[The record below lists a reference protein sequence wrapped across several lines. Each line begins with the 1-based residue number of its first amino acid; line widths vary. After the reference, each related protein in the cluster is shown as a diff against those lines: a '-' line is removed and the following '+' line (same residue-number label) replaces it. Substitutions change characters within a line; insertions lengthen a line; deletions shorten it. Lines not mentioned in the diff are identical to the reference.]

1 MIKWCGNGLDRT
13 FIGFNNE
20 SPEVCHQTASETLG
34 IAFIN
39 IGIVEMS
46 YNKISLTNAME
57 GKIANYCAKNNIEF
71 NQAIAYDVVMNTF
84 KDEPITIVDEDG
96 EHTVTERIA
105 RLIECQ
111 PRTVERIADKAEL
124 YKTTIKQAQIKA
136 NIVQAKGNSVPNIDT
151 LVDNLYRL
159 NIVDKN
165 SHLALVCFLMQLKYS
180 RDDEILENDK
190 TCVFFNGVARNGKS
204 ATARAICDVE
214 SQYGTVFKAQSGKI
228 LESTHE
234 EQVWKSHLNYFDEVK
249 PTDIDREKLLTIV
262 NGGDVEIN
270 PKNKKAYNYNVNT
283 NNIFT
288 SNDMISLKQRRV
300 SIIKFGDRLGGRPL
314 ESGTL
319 NKIITNIF
327 NSLPCFDHYYDLYK
341 IVSEY
346 NENRVNP
353 LAISNIITFLTEQ
366 FGFVNDTDER
376 TLTAT
381 KIFAPHDIYNCIKG
395 TYSKQTITSERK
407 EAIRTALDCLVEEDL
422 LELLDYKGTTKNYRV
437 NGEQYL
443 KIMVKYNNENTKDEE
458 NIKVS
463 KTELYNALAP
473 FFDLEPIPDDTE
485 TQESDITMPDYSWIE
500 PLNQMV
506 EEEKKAKEHPIL
518 VSADTRT
525 KGAMLYNVLMKKL
538 DCLVNGTDENG
549 NKGMKLTYPIKNVLD
564 SCITKDV
571 CKTISYRWLIQE
583 LHDNFYEFDDSCDQ
597 LVKDIYLHNL
607 GLTDENTLDAFE
619 PYKLSEIQRGCK
631 DGMTI
636 ESSWDFNQRKHKEK
650 LEHNAIV
657 AKQIRERK
665 KEERQKRFELEEG
678 PMPTRRQMEAFE
690 LALKQQFAER
700 NAAITVDDTI
710 QSHKQTVVAPNTN
723 RI

>member
-20 SPEVCHQTASETLG
+20 SPEVCPQTASETLG

-136 NIVQAKGNSVPNIDT
+136 NIMQAKANSVPNIDN
-151 LVDNLYRL
+151 LVSNLLRL

-165 SHLALVCFLMQLKYS
+165 SYLALVCFLMQLKYS

-190 TCVFFNGVARNGKS
+190 TCIFFNGVARNGKS
-204 ATARAICDVE
+204 ATARAICNVE

-327 NSLPCFDHYYDLYK
+327 NSLPCFDHYYDLYG
-341 IVSEY
+341 IVSAY

-463 KTELYNALAP
+463 KTDLYNALAP
-473 FFDLEPIPDDTE
+473 FFDLEPIPDTDE
-485 TQESDITMPDYSWIE
+485 TKISNIKMPDYSWME
-500 PLNQMV
+500 SLNEMV
-506 EEEKKAKEHPIL
+506 EEEKRAKEHPVM
-518 VSADTRT
+518 VSADTESR
-525 KGAMLYNVLMKKL
+525 GAMLYHHLFKQM
-538 DCLVNGTDENG
+538 DEMVNGTDKNG
-549 NKGMKLTYPIKNVLD
+549 NTITKHPIDFALKQ
-564 SCITKDV
+564 CITRDV
-571 CKTISYRWLIQE
+571 CKNISYKWLTKE
-583 LHDNFYEFDDSCDQ
+583 LHDNIIGFDNAYDN
-597 LVKDIYLHNL
+597 LVKELYMHNL

-636 ESSWDFNQRKHKEK
+636 ESSWDFNQRKHKGK
-650 LEHNAIV
+650 LEQRNIL
-657 AKQIRERK
+657 AKEARERK
-665 KEERQKRFELEEG
+665 NEEWRKKLELEEG
-678 PMPTRRQMEAFE
+678 PMPTRKQMEAFK
-690 LALKQQFAER
+690 LALKQQPPK
-700 NAAITVDDTI
+700 NATSNV
-710 QSHKQTVVAPNTN
+710 
-723 RI
+723 

>member
-1 MIKWCGNGLDRT
+1 
-13 FIGFNNE
+13 
-20 SPEVCHQTASETLG
+20 
-34 IAFIN
+34 
-39 IGIVEMS
+39 MS
-46 YNKISLTNAME
+46 YNKIGLTNAME
-57 GKIANYCAKNNIEF
+57 GKIADYCAKNNIEF
-71 NQAIAYDVVMNTF
+71 NQAIAYDVVINTF

-136 NIVQAKGNSVPNIDT
+136 NIVQAKANSVPNIDN
-151 LVDNLYRL
+151 LVSNLLRL

-165 SHLALVCFLMQLKYS
+165 SYLALVCFLMQLKYS

-190 TCVFFNGVARNGKS
+190 TCIFFNGVARNGKS
-204 ATARAICDVE
+204 ATARAICNVE

-300 SIIKFGDRLGGRPL
+300 SIIKFGDRLWGRPL

-319 NKIITNIF
+319 NEIITNIF
-327 NSLPCFDHYYDLYK
+327 NSLPCFDHYYDLYG
-341 IVSEY
+341 IVSAY

-463 KTELYNALAP
+463 KTDLYNALAP
-473 FFDLEPIPDDTE
+473 FFDLEPIPDTDE
-485 TQESDITMPDYSWIE
+485 TKISNIKMPDYSWME
-500 PLNQMV
+500 SLNEMV
-506 EEEKKAKEHPIL
+506 EEEKLAKEHPVM
-518 VSADTRT
+518 VSADIESR
-525 KGAMLYNVLMKKL
+525 GAMLYHHLFKQM
-538 DCLVNGTDENG
+538 DEMVNGTDKNG
-549 NKGMKLTYPIKNVLD
+549 NTITKHPIDFALKQ
-564 SCITKDV
+564 CITRDV
-571 CKTISYRWLIQE
+571 CKNISYKWLTKE
-583 LHDNFYEFDDSCDQ
+583 LHDNIIGFDNAYDN
-597 LVKDIYLHNL
+597 LVKELYMHNL

-636 ESSWDFNQRKHKEK
+636 ESSWGFNQRKHKEK
-650 LEHNAIV
+650 LEQRNIL
-657 AKQIRERK
+657 AKEARERK
-665 KEERQKRFELEEG
+665 NEEWRKKLELEEG
-678 PMPTRRQMEAFE
+678 PMPTRKQMEAFK
-690 LALKQQFAER
+690 LALKQQPPK
-700 NAAITVDDTI
+700 NATSNV
-710 QSHKQTVVAPNTN
+710 
-723 RI
+723 

>member
-1 MIKWCGNGLDRT
+1 
-13 FIGFNNE
+13 
-20 SPEVCHQTASETLG
+20 
-34 IAFIN
+34 
-39 IGIVEMS
+39 MS
-46 YNKISLTNAME
+46 YNKIGLTNAME
-57 GKIANYCAKNNIEF
+57 GKIADYCAKNNIEF
-71 NQAIAYDVVMNTF
+71 NQAIAYDVVINTF

-136 NIVQAKGNSVPNIDT
+136 NIVQAKANSVPNIDN
-151 LVDNLYRL
+151 LVSNLLRL

-165 SHLALVCFLMQLKYS
+165 SYLALVCFLMQLKYS

-190 TCVFFNGVARNGKS
+190 TCIFFNGVARNGKS
-204 ATARAICDVE
+204 ATARAICNVE

-300 SIIKFGDRLGGRPL
+300 SIIKFGDRLWGRPL

-319 NKIITNIF
+319 NEIITNIF
-327 NSLPCFDHYYDLYK
+327 NSLPCFDHYYDLYG
-341 IVSEY
+341 IVSAY

-463 KTELYNALAP
+463 KTDLYNALAP
-473 FFDLEPIPDDTE
+473 FFDLEPIPDTDE
-485 TQESDITMPDYSWIE
+485 TKISNIKMPDYSWME
-500 PLNQMV
+500 SLNEMV
-506 EEEKKAKEHPIL
+506 EEEKRAKEHPVM
-518 VSADTRT
+518 VSADIESR
-525 KGAMLYNVLMKKL
+525 GAMLYHHLFKQM
-538 DCLVNGTDENG
+538 DEMVNGTDKNG
-549 NKGMKLTYPIKNVLD
+549 NTITKHPIDFALKQ
-564 SCITKDV
+564 CITRDV
-571 CKTISYRWLIQE
+571 CKNISYKWLTKE
-583 LHDNFYEFDDSCDQ
+583 LHDNIIGFDNAYDN
-597 LVKDIYLHNL
+597 LVKELYMHNL

-636 ESSWDFNQRKHKEK
+636 ESSWGFNQRKHKEK
-650 LEHNAIV
+650 LEQRNIL
-657 AKQIRERK
+657 AKEARERK
-665 KEERQKRFELEEG
+665 NEEWRKKLELEEG
-678 PMPTRRQMEAFE
+678 PMPTRKQMEAFK
-690 LALKQQFAER
+690 LALKQQPPK
-700 NAAITVDDTI
+700 NATSNV
-710 QSHKQTVVAPNTN
+710 
-723 RI
+723 

>member
-1 MIKWCGNGLDRT
+1 
-13 FIGFNNE
+13 
-20 SPEVCHQTASETLG
+20 
-34 IAFIN
+34 
-39 IGIVEMS
+39 MS
-46 YNKISLTNAME
+46 YNKIGLTNAME
-57 GKIANYCAKNNIEF
+57 GKIADYCAKNNIEF
-71 NQAIAYDVVMNTF
+71 NQAIAYDIVMDTF

-124 YKTTIKQAQIKA
+124 KKLEFDKKQIQT
-136 NIVQAKGNSVPNIDT
+136 NIQNAKLDSSPDINT
-151 LVDNLYRL
+151 LVASLYRL

-165 SHLALVCFLMQLKYS
+165 SYLALVCFLMQLKHS
-180 RDDEILENDK
+180 RDNEILENDK

-204 ATARAICDVE
+204 ATAKAICDVE

-234 EQVWKSHLNYFDEVK
+234 EQVWKSHLNYFDEIK
-249 PTDIDREKLLTIV
+249 PTDIDRESLLTIV
-262 NGGDVEIN
+262 NGGNVEIN
-270 PKNKKAYNYNVNT
+270 PKNKKPFNYYVNT

-300 SIIKFGDRLGGRPL
+300 SVIKFGDRLGGRPL

-327 NSLPCFDHYYDLYK
+327 NSLPCFDHYYDLYD
-341 IVSEY
+341 IVSVY

-381 KIFAPHDIYNCIKG
+381 KTFAPHDIYNCIKG

-407 EAIRTALDCLVEEDL
+407 EAIRTALDCLVEENL

-463 KTELYNALAP
+463 KTDLYNALAP
-473 FFDLEPIPDDTE
+473 FFDLEPIPDTDK
-485 TQESDITMPDYSWIE
+485 TQISNIKMPDYSWME
-500 PLNQMV
+500 SLNEMV
-506 EEEKKAKEHPIL
+506 EEEKRAKEHPVM
-518 VSADTRT
+518 VSADTQT
-525 KGAMLYNVLMKKL
+525 KGTILYNVLMKKL
-538 DCLVNGTDENG
+538 DCLVNGADENG

-571 CKTISYRWLIQE
+571 CETISYHWLTQE
-583 LHDNFYEFDDSCDQ
+583 LHNNFYEFDNSCDQ

-650 LEHNAIV
+650 LEQRNIL
-657 AKQIRERK
+657 AKEARERK
-665 KEERQKRFELEEG
+665 NEEWRKKLELEEG
-678 PMPTRRQMEAFE
+678 PMPTRRQMEAFK
-690 LALKQQFAER
+690 LALKQQPPK
-700 NAAITVDDTI
+700 NATSNV
-710 QSHKQTVVAPNTN
+710 
-723 RI
+723 

>member
-1 MIKWCGNGLDRT
+1 
-13 FIGFNNE
+13 
-20 SPEVCHQTASETLG
+20 
-34 IAFIN
+34 
-39 IGIVEMS
+39 MS
-46 YNKISLTNAME
+46 YNKIGLTNAME
-57 GKIANYCAKNNIEF
+57 GKIADYCAKNNIEF
-71 NQAIAYDVVMNTF
+71 NQAIAYDIVMDTF

-136 NIVQAKGNSVPNIDT
+136 NIVQAKANSVPNIDN
-151 LVDNLYRL
+151 LVSNLLRL

-165 SHLALVCFLMQLKYS
+165 SYLALVCFLMQLKYS

-190 TCVFFNGVARNGKS
+190 TCIFFNGVARNGKS
-204 ATARAICDVE
+204 ATARAICNVE

-327 NSLPCFDHYYDLYK
+327 NSLPCFDHYYDLYG
-341 IVSEY
+341 IVSAY

-463 KTELYNALAP
+463 KTDLYNALAP
-473 FFDLEPIPDDTE
+473 FFDLEPIPDTDE
-485 TQESDITMPDYSWIE
+485 TKISNIKMPDYSWME
-500 PLNQMV
+500 SLNEMV
-506 EEEKKAKEHPIL
+506 EEEKRAKEHPVM
-518 VSADTRT
+518 VSADIESR
-525 KGAMLYNVLMKKL
+525 GAMLYHHLFKQM
-538 DCLVNGTDENG
+538 DEMVNGTDKNG
-549 NKGMKLTYPIKNVLD
+549 NTITKHPIDFALKQ
-564 SCITKDV
+564 CITRDV
-571 CKTISYRWLIQE
+571 CKNISYKWLTKE
-583 LHDNFYEFDDSCDQ
+583 LHDNIIGFDNAYDN
-597 LVKDIYLHNL
+597 LVKELYMHNL

-650 LEHNAIV
+650 LEQRNIL
-657 AKQIRERK
+657 AKEARERK
-665 KEERQKRFELEEG
+665 NEEWRKKLELEEG
-678 PMPTRRQMEAFE
+678 PMPTRKQMEAFK
-690 LALKQQFAER
+690 LALKQQPPK
-700 NAAITVDDTI
+700 NATSNV
-710 QSHKQTVVAPNTN
+710 
-723 RI
+723 

>member
-1 MIKWCGNGLDRT
+1 
-13 FIGFNNE
+13 
-20 SPEVCHQTASETLG
+20 
-34 IAFIN
+34 
-39 IGIVEMS
+39 MS
-46 YNKISLTNAME
+46 YNKIGLTNAME
-57 GKIANYCAKNNIEF
+57 GKIADYCAKNNIEF
-71 NQAIAYDVVMNTF
+71 NQAIAYDIVMDTF

-124 YKTTIKQAQIKA
+124 KKLEFDKKQIQT
-136 NIVQAKGNSVPNIDT
+136 NIQNAKLDSSPDINT
-151 LVDNLYRL
+151 LVASLYRL

-165 SHLALVCFLMQLKYS
+165 SYLALVCFLMQLKYS
-180 RDDEILENDK
+180 RDNEIPNNDK

-214 SQYGTVFKAQSGKI
+214 SQYGNVFKAQSGKI
-228 LESTHE
+228 LESIHE

-249 PTDIDREKLLTIV
+249 PTDIDRELLLTIV
-262 NGGDVEIN
+262 NGGNVEIN
-270 PKNKKAYNYNVNT
+270 PKNKKPFNYYVNT

-300 SIIKFGDRLGGRPL
+300 SVIKFGNRLGGRPL

-319 NKIITNIF
+319 TRIITNIF
-327 NSLPCFDHYYDLYK
+327 NSLPRFDHYYDLYD
-341 IVSEY
+341 IVSVY

-353 LAISNIITFLTEQ
+353 LAISNIITFLTEN
-366 FGFVNDTDER
+366 FGFVNETDER

-381 KIFAPHDIYNCIKG
+381 KTFAPHDIYNCIKG

-407 EAIRTALDCLVEEDL
+407 EAIRTALDFLVEENL
-422 LELLDYKGTTKNYRV
+422 MEQLDYDNCTTKNYRV
-437 NGEQYL
+437 TGEQYL

-463 KTELYNALAP
+463 KTDLYNALAP
-473 FFDLEPIPDDTE
+473 FFDLEPIPDTDE
-485 TQESDITMPDYSWIE
+485 TKISNIKMPDYSWME
-500 PLNQMV
+500 SLNEMV
-506 EEEKKAKEHPIL
+506 EEEKRAKEHPVM
-518 VSADTRT
+518 VSADTQT
-525 KGAMLYNVLMKKL
+525 KGTILYNVLMKKL
-538 DCLVNGTDENG
+538 DCLVNGADENG

-571 CKTISYRWLIQE
+571 CETISYHWLTQE
-583 LHDNFYEFDDSCDQ
+583 LHNNFYEFDNSCDQ

-650 LEHNAIV
+650 LEQRNIL
-657 AKQIRERK
+657 AKEARERK
-665 KEERQKRFELEEG
+665 NEEWRKKLELEEG
-678 PMPTRRQMEAFE
+678 PMPTRRQMEAFK
-690 LALKQQFAER
+690 LALKQQPPK
-700 NAAITVDDTI
+700 NATSNV
-710 QSHKQTVVAPNTN
+710 
-723 RI
+723 

>member
-1 MIKWCGNGLDRT
+1 
-13 FIGFNNE
+13 
-20 SPEVCHQTASETLG
+20 
-34 IAFIN
+34 
-39 IGIVEMS
+39 MS
-46 YNKISLTNAME
+46 YNKIGLTNAME
-57 GKIANYCAKNNIEF
+57 GKIADYCAKNNIEF

-136 NIVQAKGNSVPNIDT
+136 NIVQAKANSVPNIDN
-151 LVDNLYRL
+151 LVSNLLRL

-165 SHLALVCFLMQLKYS
+165 SYLALVCFLMQLKYS

-190 TCVFFNGVARNGKS
+190 TCIFFNGVARNGKS
-204 ATARAICDVE
+204 ATARAICNVE

-300 SIIKFGDRLGGRPL
+300 SIIKFGDRLWGRPL

-319 NKIITNIF
+319 NEIITNIF
-327 NSLPCFDHYYDLYK
+327 NSLPCFDHYYDLYG
-341 IVSEY
+341 IVSAY

-458 NIKVS
+458 NIKIS
-463 KTELYNALAP
+463 KTDLYNALAP
-473 FFDLEPIPDDTE
+473 FFDLEPIPDTDE
-485 TQESDITMPDYSWIE
+485 TKISNIKMPDYSWME
-500 PLNQMV
+500 SLNEMV
-506 EEEKKAKEHPIL
+506 EEEKRAKEHPVM
-518 VSADTRT
+518 VSADTESR
-525 KGAMLYNVLMKKL
+525 GAMLYHHLFKQM
-538 DCLVNGTDENG
+538 DEMVNGTDKNG
-549 NKGMKLTYPIKNVLD
+549 NTITKHPIDFALKQ
-564 SCITKDV
+564 CITRDV
-571 CKTISYRWLIQE
+571 CKNISYKWLTKE
-583 LHDNFYEFDDSCDQ
+583 LHDNIIGFDNAYDN
-597 LVKDIYLHNL
+597 LVKELYMHNL

-636 ESSWDFNQRKHKEK
+636 ESSWGFNQRKHKEK
-650 LEHNAIV
+650 LEQRNIL
-657 AKQIRERK
+657 AKEARERK
-665 KEERQKRFELEEG
+665 NEEWCKKLELEEG
-678 PMPTRRQMEAFE
+678 PMPTRKQMEAFK
-690 LALKQQFAER
+690 LALKQQPPK
-700 NAAITVDDTI
+700 NATSNV
-710 QSHKQTVVAPNTN
+710 
-723 RI
+723 

>member
-1 MIKWCGNGLDRT
+1 
-13 FIGFNNE
+13 
-20 SPEVCHQTASETLG
+20 
-34 IAFIN
+34 
-39 IGIVEMS
+39 MS

-136 NIVQAKGNSVPNIDT
+136 NIVQAKANSVPNIDN
-151 LVDNLYRL
+151 LVSNLLRL

-165 SHLALVCFLMQLKYS
+165 SYLALVCFLMQLKYS

-190 TCVFFNGVARNGKS
+190 TCIFFNGVARNGKS
-204 ATARAICDVE
+204 ATARAICNVE

-300 SIIKFGDRLGGRPL
+300 SIIKFGDRLWGRPL

-319 NKIITNIF
+319 NEIITNIF
-327 NSLPCFDHYYDLYK
+327 NSLPCFDHYYDLYG
-341 IVSEY
+341 IVSAY

-463 KTELYNALAP
+463 KTDLYNALAP
-473 FFDLEPIPDDTE
+473 FFDLEPIPDTDE
-485 TQESDITMPDYSWIE
+485 TKISNIKMPDYSWME
-500 PLNQMV
+500 SLNEMV
-506 EEEKKAKEHPIL
+506 EEEKRAKEHPVM
-518 VSADTRT
+518 VSADIESR
-525 KGAMLYNVLMKKL
+525 GAMLYHHLFKQM
-538 DCLVNGTDENG
+538 DEMVNGTDKNG
-549 NKGMKLTYPIKNVLD
+549 NTITKHPIDFALKQ
-564 SCITKDV
+564 CITRDV
-571 CKTISYRWLIQE
+571 CKNISYKWLTKE
-583 LHDNFYEFDDSCDQ
+583 LHDNIIGFDNAYDN
-597 LVKDIYLHNL
+597 LVKELYMHNL

-636 ESSWDFNQRKHKEK
+636 ESSWGFNQRKHKEK
-650 LEHNAIV
+650 LEQRNIL
-657 AKQIRERK
+657 AKEARERK
-665 KEERQKRFELEEG
+665 NEEWRKKLELEEG
-678 PMPTRRQMEAFE
+678 PMPTRKQMEAFK
-690 LALKQQFAER
+690 LALKQQPPK
-700 NAAITVDDTI
+700 NATSNV
-710 QSHKQTVVAPNTN
+710 
-723 RI
+723 

>member
-1 MIKWCGNGLDRT
+1 
-13 FIGFNNE
+13 
-20 SPEVCHQTASETLG
+20 
-34 IAFIN
+34 
-39 IGIVEMS
+39 MS
-46 YNKISLTNAME
+46 YNKIGLTNAME
-57 GKIANYCAKNNIEF
+57 GKIADYCAKNNIEF

-124 YKTTIKQAQIKA
+124 YKTTIEQAQIKA
-136 NIVQAKGNSVPNIDT
+136 NIVQAKANSVPNIDN
-151 LVDNLYRL
+151 LVSNLLRL

-165 SHLALVCFLMQLKYS
+165 SYLALVCFLMQLKYS

-190 TCVFFNGVARNGKS
+190 TCIFFNGVARNGKS
-204 ATARAICDVE
+204 ATARAICNVE

-300 SIIKFGDRLGGRPL
+300 SIIKFGDRLWGRPL

-319 NKIITNIF
+319 NEIITNIF
-327 NSLPCFDHYYDLYK
+327 NSLPCFDHYYDLYG
-341 IVSEY
+341 IVSAY

-463 KTELYNALAP
+463 KTDLYNALAP
-473 FFDLEPIPDDTE
+473 FFDLEPIPDTDE
-485 TQESDITMPDYSWIE
+485 TKISNIKMPDYSWME
-500 PLNQMV
+500 SLNEMV
-506 EEEKKAKEHPIL
+506 EEEKRAKEHPVM
-518 VSADTRT
+518 VSADTESR
-525 KGAMLYNVLMKKL
+525 GAMLYHHLFKQM
-538 DCLVNGTDENG
+538 DEMVNGTDKNG
-549 NKGMKLTYPIKNVLD
+549 NTITKHPIDFALKQ
-564 SCITKDV
+564 CITRDV
-571 CKTISYRWLIQE
+571 CKNISYKWLTKE
-583 LHDNFYEFDDSCDQ
+583 LHDNIIGFDNAYDN
-597 LVKDIYLHNL
+597 LVKELYMHNL

-650 LEHNAIV
+650 LEQRNIL
-657 AKQIRERK
+657 AKEARERK
-665 KEERQKRFELEEG
+665 NEEWRKKLELEEG
-678 PMPTRRQMEAFE
+678 PMPTRKQMEAFK
-690 LALKQQFAER
+690 LALKQQPPK
-700 NAAITVDDTI
+700 NATSNV
-710 QSHKQTVVAPNTN
+710 
-723 RI
+723 

>member
-136 NIVQAKGNSVPNIDT
+136 NIVQAKANSVPNIDN
-151 LVDNLYRL
+151 LVSNLLRL

-165 SHLALVCFLMQLKYS
+165 SYLALVCFLMQLKYS

-190 TCVFFNGVARNGKS
+190 TCIFFNGVARNGKS
-204 ATARAICDVE
+204 ATARAICNVE

-300 SIIKFGDRLGGRPL
+300 SIIKFGDRLWGRPL

-327 NSLPCFDHYYDLYK
+327 NSLPCFDHYYDLYG
-341 IVSEY
+341 IVSAY

-407 EAIRTALDCLVEEDL
+407 EAIRTALDCLVEENL

-463 KTELYNALAP
+463 KTDLYNALAP
-473 FFDLEPIPDDTE
+473 FFDLEPIPDTDK
-485 TQESDITMPDYSWIE
+485 TQISNIKMPDYSWME
-500 PLNQMV
+500 SLNEMV
-506 EEEKKAKEHPIL
+506 EEEKRTKEHPVM
-518 VSADTRT
+518 VSADTES
-525 KGAMLYNVLMKKL
+525 KGAMLYHHLFKQM
-538 DCLVNGTDENG
+538 DEIVNGTDKNG
-549 NKGMKLTYPIKNVLD
+549 NTITKHPIDFALKQ
-564 SCITKDV
+564 CITRDV
-571 CKTISYRWLIQE
+571 CKNISYKWLTKE
-583 LHDNFYEFDDSCDQ
+583 LHDNIIGFDNAYDN
-597 LVKDIYLHNL
+597 LVKELYMHNL

-636 ESSWDFNQRKHKEK
+636 ESSWGFNQRKHKEK
-650 LEHNAIV
+650 LEQRNIL
-657 AKQIRERK
+657 AKEARERK
-665 KEERQKRFELEEG
+665 NEEWRKKLELEEG
-678 PMPTRRQMEAFE
+678 PMPTRKQMEAFK
-690 LALKQQFAER
+690 LALKQQPPK
-700 NAAITVDDTI
+700 NATSNV
-710 QSHKQTVVAPNTN
+710 
-723 RI
+723 

>member
-1 MIKWCGNGLDRT
+1 
-13 FIGFNNE
+13 
-20 SPEVCHQTASETLG
+20 
-34 IAFIN
+34 
-39 IGIVEMS
+39 MS
-46 YNKISLTNAME
+46 YNKIGLTNAME
-57 GKIANYCAKNNIEF
+57 GKIADYCAKNNIEF
-71 NQAIAYDVVMNTF
+71 NQAIAYDIVMDTF

-124 YKTTIKQAQIKA
+124 KKLEFDKKQIQT
-136 NIVQAKGNSVPNIDT
+136 NIQNAKLDSSPDINT
-151 LVDNLYRL
+151 LVASLYRL

-165 SHLALVCFLMQLKYS
+165 SYLALVCFLMQLKYS
-180 RDDEILENDK
+180 RDNEIPNNDK

-214 SQYGTVFKAQSGKI
+214 SQYGNVFKAQSGKI

-249 PTDIDREKLLTIV
+249 PTDIDRELLLTIV

-270 PKNKKAYNYNVNT
+270 PKNKKPFNYYVNT

-300 SIIKFGDRLGGRPL
+300 SVIKFGNRLGGRPL

-319 NKIITNIF
+319 TRIITNIF
-327 NSLPCFDHYYDLYK
+327 NSLPRFDHYYDLYD
-341 IVSEY
+341 IVSVY

-353 LAISNIITFLTEQ
+353 LAISNIITYLTEH
-366 FGFVNDTDER
+366 FGFVNETDER

-381 KIFAPHDIYNCIKG
+381 KTFAPHDIYNCIKG

-407 EAIRTALDCLVEEDL
+407 EAIRTALDFLVEENL
-422 LELLDYKGTTKNYRV
+422 MEQLDYDNCTTKNYRV
-437 NGEQYL
+437 TGEQYL

-463 KTELYNALAP
+463 KTDLYNALAP
-473 FFDLEPIPDDTE
+473 FFDLEPIPDIDE
-485 TQESDITMPDYSWIE
+485 TKISNIKMPDYSWME
-500 PLNQMV
+500 SLNEMV
-506 EEEKKAKEHPIL
+506 EEEKRAKEQPVM
-518 VSADTRT
+518 VSADTQT
-525 KGAMLYNVLMKKL
+525 KGTILYNVLMKKL

-549 NKGMKLTYPIKNVLD
+549 NKGMKPIYPIKNVLD

-607 GLTDENTLDAFE
+607 GLTDENTLEAFE
-619 PYKLSEIQRGCK
+619 PYKLSEIRCRCK

-636 ESSWDFNQRKHKEK
+636 ESSWDFSQRKHRER
-650 LEHNAIV
+650 LEQRNLA

-678 PMPTRRQMEAFE
+678 PMPTRRQMEAFK
-690 LALKQQFAER
+690 LALKKRDEEKA
-700 NAAITVDDTI
+700 
-710 QSHKQTVVAPNTN
+710 KL
-723 RI
+723 

>member
-1 MIKWCGNGLDRT
+1 
-13 FIGFNNE
+13 
-20 SPEVCHQTASETLG
+20 
-34 IAFIN
+34 
-39 IGIVEMS
+39 MS
-46 YNKISLTNAME
+46 YNKIGLTNAME
-57 GKIANYCAKNNIEF
+57 GKIADYCAKNNIEF
-71 NQAIAYDVVMNTF
+71 NQAIAYDIVMDTF

-124 YKTTIKQAQIKA
+124 KKLEFDKKQIQT
-136 NIVQAKGNSVPNIDT
+136 NIQNAKLDSSPDINT
-151 LVDNLYRL
+151 LVASLYRL

-165 SHLALVCFLMQLKYS
+165 SYLALVCFLMQLKYS
-180 RDDEILENDK
+180 RDNEIPNNDK

-214 SQYGTVFKAQSGKI
+214 SQYGNVFKAQSGKI

-249 PTDIDREKLLTIV
+249 PTDIDRELLLTIV
-262 NGGDVEIN
+262 NGGNVEIN
-270 PKNKKAYNYNVNT
+270 PKNKKPFNYYVNT

-300 SIIKFGDRLGGRPL
+300 SVIKFGNRLGGRPL

-319 NKIITNIF
+319 TRIITNIF
-327 NSLPCFDHYYDLYK
+327 NSLPRFDHYYDLYD
-341 IVSEY
+341 IVSVY

-353 LAISNIITFLTEQ
+353 LAISNIITFLTEN
-366 FGFVNDTDER
+366 FGFVNETDER

-381 KIFAPHDIYNCIKG
+381 KTFAPHDIYNCIKG

-407 EAIRTALDCLVEEDL
+407 EAIRTALDFLVEENL
-422 LELLDYKGTTKNYRV
+422 MEQLDYDNCTTKNYRV
-437 NGEQYL
+437 TGEQYL

-473 FFDLEPIPDDTE
+473 FFDLEPIPDTDE
-485 TQESDITMPDYSWIE
+485 TKISNIKMPDYSWME
-500 PLNQMV
+500 SLNEMV
-506 EEEKKAKEHPIL
+506 EEEKRAKEHPVM
-518 VSADTRT
+518 VSADTQT
-525 KGAMLYNVLMKKL
+525 KGTILYNVLMKKL

-549 NKGMKLTYPIKNVLD
+549 NKGMKPTYPIKNVLD

-597 LVKDIYLHNL
+597 LVKDIYLHHL
-607 GLTDENTLDAFE
+607 GLTDENTLEAFE

-636 ESSWDFNQRKHKEK
+636 ESSWDFSQRKHKEK
-650 LEHNAIV
+650 LEHNTIV

-678 PMPTRRQMEAFE
+678 PMPTRRQMEAFK
-690 LALKQQFAER
+690 LALKKRDEEKAQL
-700 NAAITVDDTI
+700 
-710 QSHKQTVVAPNTN
+710 
-723 RI
+723 

>member
-136 NIVQAKGNSVPNIDT
+136 NIVQAKANSVPNIDN
-151 LVDNLYRL
+151 LVSNLLRL

-165 SHLALVCFLMQLKYS
+165 SYLALVCFLMQLKYS

-190 TCVFFNGVARNGKS
+190 TCIFFNGVARNGKS
-204 ATARAICDVE
+204 ATARAICNVE

-300 SIIKFGDRLGGRPL
+300 SIIKFGDRLWGRPL

-327 NSLPCFDHYYDLYK
+327 NSLPCFDHYYDLYG
-341 IVSEY
+341 IVSAY

-463 KTELYNALAP
+463 KTDLYNALAP
-473 FFDLEPIPDDTE
+473 FFDLEPIPDTDK
-485 TQESDITMPDYSWIE
+485 TQISNIKMPDYSWME
-500 PLNQMV
+500 SLNEMV
-506 EEEKKAKEHPIL
+506 EEEKRTKEHPVM
-518 VSADTRT
+518 VSADTES
-525 KGAMLYNVLMKKL
+525 KGAMLYHHLFKQM
-538 DCLVNGTDENG
+538 DEIVNGTDKNG
-549 NKGMKLTYPIKNVLD
+549 NTITKHPIDFALKQ
-564 SCITKDV
+564 CITRDV
-571 CKTISYRWLIQE
+571 CKNISYKWLTKE
-583 LHDNFYEFDDSCDQ
+583 LHDNIIGFDNAYDN
-597 LVKDIYLHNL
+597 LVKELYMHNL

-636 ESSWDFNQRKHKEK
+636 ESSWGFNQRKHKEK
-650 LEHNAIV
+650 LEQRNIL
-657 AKQIRERK
+657 AKEARERK
-665 KEERQKRFELEEG
+665 NEEWRKKLELEEG
-678 PMPTRRQMEAFE
+678 PMPTRKQMEAFK
-690 LALKQQFAER
+690 LALKQQPPK
-700 NAAITVDDTI
+700 NATSNV
-710 QSHKQTVVAPNTN
+710 
-723 RI
+723 